1 MRVQLIANPI
11 AGGGAGADSAERV
24 AAMLRGRGHRVE
36 CHFTRGAGD
45 AQRLAAA
52 AESACDCLFV
62 VGGDGTL
69 NEVLNGLEDP
79 SRVPL
84 ALLAVGTANMLARD
98 LDLPSEP
105 GAAAA
110 LVESETT
117 RSVDLA
123 RIGKHRF
130 FGNVGVGFDA
140 AVVADIARRRAGTLG
155 FRAYLAPIFRVLS
168 RYREPLLEVR
178 MDGGAPRLAGWV
190 VVSNLS
196 NYGGLFTFSPEARCD
211 SGHLEVCV
219 FTRARRR
226 DLVRAAAASRRG
238 RLEAL
243 PGVSYHSARRI
254 VVTSGEPVPV
264 QVDGDAWGTTPVELA
279 IEPSPVRILVSAPRA
294 GAG

>member
-1 MRVQLIANPI
+1 MRVYLIANPI
-11 AGGGAGADSAERV
+11 AGGGSGAGAAERV
-24 AAMLRGRGHRVE
+24 AAVLRGRGHRVE

-52 AESACDCLFV
+52 AGSTCDCLFV

-69 NEVLNGLEDP
+69 NEVLNGLDDP
-79 SRVPL
+79 SRLPL

-105 GAAAA
+105 EAAA
-110 LVESETT
+110 LLVESQAT
-117 RSVDLA
+117 RNVDLA
-123 RIGKHRF
+123 RIGEHRF

-140 AVVADIARRRAGTLG
+140 QVVADIARRRAGTLG

-178 MDGGAPRLAGWV
+178 MDGGAPLLAGWV

-196 NYGGLFTFSPEARCD
+196 NYGGLFRFSPDARCD

-219 FTRARRR
+219 FARARRR
-226 DLVRAAAASRRG
+226 ELVRAAAVSRRG
-238 RLEAL
+238 RLDAI
-243 PGVSYHSARRI
+243 PGVSYHTARRL

-264 QVDGDAWGTTPVELA
+264 QVDGDAWGTTPVEVEVEA
-279 IEPSPVRILVSAPRA
+279 QPVRVRVDPVEESCR
-294 GAG
+294 